1 MWNVTKCDEQEVFLR
16 SLILL
21 AGNQLKNRASV
32 GRKLGILLGIDERN
46 VETAIDEICTKYR
59 HRRGLGKAFLKKVL
73 AYEPPE
79 AHLQRKSHLLVKKY
93 HHPAQWSF
101 TRDFDDIESK
111 TRQPQSLFSR

>member
-79 AHLQRKSHLLVKKY
+79 APSAEEVTSCGEEVSSPGSVELH
-93 HHPAQWSF
+93 A
-101 TRDFDDIESK
+101 
-111 TRQPQSLFSR
+111 